1 MNEQTALD
9 LAERWFRQRY
19 DFAGPIA
26 GVGSPAGPG
35 GWYVELHC
43 DQLNQVVA
51 VTVDGLGQI
60 QPLGEG
66 LPFVLR
72 HDSTGETRELE
83 ALA

>member
-19 DFAGPIA
+19 HFAGAVA
-26 GVGSPAGPG
+26 GAASPAGLR
-35 GWYVELHC
+35 GWYVELRC
-43 DQLNQVVA
+43 EQLNQVVA

-66 LPFVLR
+66 LPFVLS
-72 HDSTGETRELE
+72 HDSTGESRELE
-83 ALA
+83 ALN